1 MVLVV
6 VITQF
11 VLPDIVGDYSIIGDK
26 IKKDDIAYNGKEY
39 TIETEEQAKEA
50 AKRFSDEVS

>member
-1 MVLVV
+1 MDMVSFSTVSMVLVV

-26 IKKDDIAYNGKEY
+26 IKKIKTSYC
-39 TIETEEQAKEA
+39 
-50 AKRFSDEVS
+50 RFL